1 MQDHESVFSSGKLKF
16 GDKLNFPDFNFKLKA
31 KWHPDSSVTL
41 ERVKKANFPYLSS
54 YYKNKDAVESYQ
66 NQRIPFYCALIYPNA
81 LKDRIFLV
89 MQCGDMLTI
98 MDDNF
103 THPKIIDNPNALSIL
118 EAQFSHALDGTRP
131 PDAYPIAQ
139 LLHDNYRPILETY
152 PSGSLVRK
160 RVRDALKDMITILS
174 HPPVHN
180 ITTLTFDEYVDARR
194 IDVFATLM
202 ATLIE
207 YAIDVDI
214 GDALEESEDLREMR
228 QATIDL
234 VLFVHDVC
242 SFLKEFSSK
251 EAMNG
256 IWVLARQYDLSIQQA
271 INKLVGL
278 ARERERDLIAAR
290 NRILASA
297 LGQRID
303 VRRYMTELEHL
314 HSGTV
319 EFHTLSSRYIG
330 QNREGPFISGEVTV
344 EPMILPLHILGPDFI
359 PSGVK

>member
-1 MQDHESVFSSGKLKF
+1 
-16 GDKLNFPDFNFKLKA
+16 
-31 KWHPDSSVTL
+31 
-41 ERVKKANFPYLSS
+41 
-54 YYKNKDAVESYQ
+54 
-66 NQRIPFYCALIYPNA
+66 
-81 LKDRIFLV
+81 
-89 MQCGDMLTI
+89 
-98 MDDNF
+98 
-103 THPKIIDNPNALSIL
+103 
-118 EAQFSHALDGTRP
+118 
-131 PDAYPIAQ
+131 
-139 LLHDNYRPILETY
+139 
-152 PSGSLVRK
+152 
-160 RVRDALKDMITILS
+160 
-174 HPPVHN
+174 
-180 ITTLTFDEYVDARR
+180 
-194 IDVFATLM
+194 M